1 MHLNVEN
8 CYSNGKS
15 CRKMA
20 VGLYSNDSGKK
31 WTPGPH
37 LPPPQGNIH
46 VQVVSNSVVSKTPLV
61 EVISHSRASLSI
73 CYCIPTLLVSNL
85 VMMKNWLCRSDRKN
99 TISFTLPVSNL
110 EVKNY

>member
-37 LPPPQGNIH
+37 TCPGCLKLGCLEN
-46 VQVVSNSVVSKTPLV
+46 
-61 EVISHSRASLSI
+61 
-73 CYCIPTLLVSNL
+73 PT
-85 VMMKNWLCRSDRKN
+85 CRSDLSLPS
-99 TISFTLPVSNL
+99 ISLYMLLYSNIACVELGYDEKLAVS
-110 EVKNY
+110 K